1 MMVWGGNDMKVVIVS
16 DTHMPKKG
24 NSLPEKLLKE
34 LETVDHIIHA
44 GDWSTIEVYEKLASY
59 APVTGI
65 QGNVEEDE
73 IMDKFPDKQLLTL
86 NGYTIGIVHGHGS
99 GKTTE
104 GRAFDAFINDSVD
117 IIVFGH
123 SHIPLL
129 RYFKKRLLINPGSPT
144 DKRTNPYY
152 SFVVMN
158 LNEEIEV
165 KHIFFN

>member
-1 MMVWGGNDMKVVIVS
+1 MKVVIVS
-16 DTHMPKKG
+16 DTHMPKRG
-24 NSLPEKLLKE
+24 NSLPGKLLKE
-34 LETVDHIIHA
+34 LETADHIIHA
-44 GDWSTIEVYEKLASY
+44 GDWSTIGTYEKLVSY
-59 APVTGI
+59 APVTGVH
-65 QGNVEEDE
+65 GNVEENG

-104 GRAFDAFINDSVD
+104 RRAFDSFMNDDVD

-144 DKRTNPYY
+144 DKRTHPYY

-158 LNEEIEV
+158 LGDELNV
-165 KHIFFN
+165 SHIFFSEKQ